1 MTATDRNPLVLDVS
15 EIVRNGGTFEE
26 RLSQG
31 PAPFRIGPEMIAI
44 EEGSPIEVDARL
56 TNLGEGLMVEATVT
70 GQATGQCVRCLADLH
85 PDVEFT
91 IQEVWA
97 LSESFVDVED
107 DMEEDDLPPLVKD
120 DTVDLTQAVIDE
132 AGVELPFSPVCE
144 EFGQTCDESTP
155 APDGVSGEQDSAP
168 VDPRWAALMEKFADK
183 E

>member
-1 MTATDRNPLVLDVS
+1 MTATHRNPLVLDVS
-15 EIVRNGGTFEE
+15 EIIRNGGTFEE

-31 PAPFRIGPEMIAI
+31 PAPVRIGPEMIAI
-44 EEGSPIEVDARL
+44 EEGAPLEVEARL
-56 TNLGEGLMVEATVT
+56 TNVGEGLMVEATVRGT
-70 GQATGQCVRCLADLH
+70 ATGQCVRCLADLN

-97 LSESFVDVED
+97 LTDTFVVTDSDAED
-107 DMEEDDLPPLVKD
+107 EDLPPVVKD
-120 DTVDLTQAVIDE
+120 DSIDLTQAVIDE

-144 EFGQTCDESTP
+144 EFGQVCDESTP

-168 VDPRWAALMEKFADK
+168 IDPRWAGLMDKFAGQ